1 MTSAEFAK
9 TPSQNPLYATL
20 RTRFC
25 ADGDKTIGER
35 MLQASTQMK
44 PINTDVF
51 AAVED
56 AAPSAVYQAVAPKRH
71 EHAFRDFFAV
81 LLCIGIFVCLAVSLF
96 RLAIQE
102 TAANEAEKN
111 LPFSVSAVSEENI
124 SKQTVIF
131 MTPDEDAPVTK
142 SEESDLYKNAYL
154 SFAEA
159 FGEQ

>member
-1 MTSAEFAK
+1 MTSAEFASK
-9 TPSQNPLYATL
+9 PTQNPLYATL

-51 AAVED
+51 AAVEEN
-56 AAPSAVYQAVAPKRH
+56 APSAVYQAVAPKKH
-71 EHAFRDFFAV
+71 ERAFRDFFAV

-96 RLAIQE
+96 RLAIDK
-102 TAANEAEKN
+102 TAASEAEKN
-111 LPFSVSAVSEENI
+111 LPFSVSTVSEEDI

-131 MTPDEDAPVTK
+131 MTADENIPVTK
-142 SEESDLYKNAYL
+142 TEASDLYKSTYL
-154 SFAEA
+154 SFADA
-159 FGEQ
+159 FGE